1 MKNCNSLFLGLF
13 CLLLAYQV
21 SAQDRGIK
29 VGIMAPAIML
39 PTPKGDTVA
48 LSSIHANLV
57 LIDFWASWC
66 APCVQEQPVLKSL
79 YAKHSEPSLSLKKFE
94 IFGVS
99 LDSKK
104 QAWQTAI
111 RKYHIPWTQVSDLK
125 FWMSPVAKAY
135 HIDELPFNVLV
146 DSKGII
152 VAVNL
157 HGRELEEFVATYLV
171 RE

>member
-1 MKNCNSLFLGLF
+1 MKNCNSSFLGLF
-13 CLLLAYQV
+13 CLVLGYQV
-21 SAQDRGIK
+21 SAQDPGIR
-29 VGIMAPAIML
+29 VGSMAPAILL

-48 LSSIHANLV
+48 LSSIHAKLV

-66 APCVQEQPVLKSL
+66 APCVQEQPELKNL
-79 YAKHSEPSLSLKKFE
+79 YAKYGALNLSEKTFE

-104 QAWQTAI
+104 QAWQKAI
-111 RKYHIPWTQVSDLK
+111 KKYHIPWTQVSDLK

-135 HIDELPFNVLV
+135 HIEELPFNVLL

-157 HGRELEEFVATYLV
+157 HGIQLEEFIKKYLK
-171 RE
+171 